1 MRGTITVKM
10 MIRKPK
16 IKKKR
21 TAMAKAMMMFVP
33 PHPMAD
39 EAV

>member
-16 IKKKR
+16 IKKR